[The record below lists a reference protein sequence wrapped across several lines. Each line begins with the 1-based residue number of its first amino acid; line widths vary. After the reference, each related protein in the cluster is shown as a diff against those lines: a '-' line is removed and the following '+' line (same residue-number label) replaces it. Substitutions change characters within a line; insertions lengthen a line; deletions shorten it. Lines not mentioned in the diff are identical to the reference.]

1 MNYSDILNELN
12 KASLFDLFRL
22 NIAINHQLD
31 DPHRIKQ
38 VKQSLKVGEMIT
50 WFDSD
55 KNRLVEA
62 QLLEIRKTKALVLN
76 QDDGRRWTIH
86 ICSINHDNVEAD
98 IQTPTGVDRTSLK
111 IGDNV
116 CFRGKSEEELF
127 GKVIK
132 LNPKTAG
139 VMVGTTQWR
148 VAYSLLTLTIDGELG
163 SEPALLEG
171 EFLKLNSHHMDES

>member
-31 DPHRIKQ
+31 DPNRIKQ
-38 VKQSLKVGEMIT
+38 VKRLMKVGEMLT
-50 WFDSD
+50 WFDCD

-62 QLLEIRKTKALVLN
+62 KLLSLNKTKAVVLN
-76 QDDGRRWTIH
+76 MDDGRQWTVP
-86 ICSINHDNVEAD
+86 ICSINLDNVEAD
-98 IQTPTGVDRTSLK
+98 IQTPTGIDRTSLK

-127 GKVIK
+127 GRVIK

-139 VMVGTTQWR
+139 VMVGTTRWR

-163 SEPALLEG
+163 TEPALIEG
-171 EFLKLNSHHMDES
+171 ELIKLMNDSRD